1 MTSLR
6 PNPGQPYLSVSDALE
21 RLRSA
26 FPFLHLDHREGLRFV
41 SARLARRHP
50 FPDHDEIDRLLSP
63 LVESAEVIVADEP
76 SSDTL
81 FLKTFLIPNE
91 PVIIAWVDP
100 GQSQACR
107 GLLAR
112 YAEALG
118 YSHAADTA

>member
-1 MTSLR
+1 MPSNASARRSRSCTSTIAR
-6 PNPGQPYLSVSDALE
+6 GFGS
-21 RLRSA
+21 
-26 FPFLHLDHREGLRFV
+26 